1 MAQSGAGWRMQKQGT
16 DTVLHL
22 SESSSSSATQKSLVA
37 RRDHLTGRIYAVK
50 RRKGL
55 LQPGETLAS
64 MESERA
70 SLNVSIQA
78 ERQPRKRAPPSEVPP
93 RPYALTRQGTITIV
107 YAETGETVDIKVTAE
122 THVDVLKQRVFETM
136 NLPIHLFGFYQVEL
150 SAEKGKAWQWD
161 IGGRA
166 WRYDTAS
173 LLGSCWTGMAVTS
186 TAGLA
191 WTHGRFGGGT
201 GADSVL
207 QIGDYELPGS
217 RHLFLQNHS
226 VRALTAVLRWLRWSH
241 RWSPLLGGDK
251 EGRGRGEELP
261 CMATYERTRRA
272 MQLQGALP
280 APLQAAAALHPDGPL
295 QQGSRFQ
302 DSDLQDEQQL
312 LCHLWTCLRR
322 GDLKSALKLCTD
334 SGQAWRTAMLQGMLP
349 FADSSDEP
357 LSYDTEDLG
366 DDKEEELLA
375 ALKEEHTDW
384 SELGVLERPCEN
396 NGNPWRRVWKEQCW
410 DTAQRNL
417 QQGSA
422 MDLREL
428 AIYGFCSGNYD
439 ALMPACGVNW
449 ADRCWGELHCVK
461 EWLIERLL
469 EDGRAEWTHCGFC
482 SGCDSSGS
490 CCCRL
495 GEGDGGCADAAESD
509 QLRALRAEKL
519 CGRMPPSRSSG
530 VNGELE
536 SAVRVEVQQLLRRLL
551 PPGAGIG
558 ADIGTDWHSPA
569 TVASRFSQLQAVLIE
584 TAWAPEQ
591 GETALNMLRQWLGG
605 EGGGDAGGNPPFLV
619 KQFASYFAIWQK
631 ELLDEATALDDAGR
645 MESSEP
651 QAFPGAGF
659 SAFPGAGAD
668 AGAGAGFASGSDM
681 DVDVDDIVGE
691 LVRELVLSASGPNW
705 AEHSVLPNH
714 VIQITNHGKQ
724 QQNNKQITTSC
735 ALELV

>member
-1 MAQSGAGWRMQKQGT
+1 
-16 DTVLHL
+16 
-22 SESSSSSATQKSLVA
+22 
-37 RRDHLTGRIYAVK
+37 
-50 RRKGL
+50 
-55 LQPGETLAS
+55 
-64 MESERA
+64 
-70 SLNVSIQA
+70 
-78 ERQPRKRAPPSEVPP
+78 
-93 RPYALTRQGTITIV
+93 
-107 YAETGETVDIKVTAE
+107 
-122 THVDVLKQRVFETM
+122 
-136 NLPIHLFGFYQVEL
+136 
-150 SAEKGKAWQWD
+150 
-161 IGGRA
+161 
-166 WRYDTAS
+166 
-173 LLGSCWTGMAVTS
+173 
-186 TAGLA
+186 
-191 WTHGRFGGGT
+191 
-201 GADSVL
+201 
-207 QIGDYELPGS
+207 
-217 RHLFLQNHS
+217 
-226 VRALTAVLRWLRWSH
+226 
-241 RWSPLLGGDK
+241 
-251 EGRGRGEELP
+251 
-261 CMATYERTRRA
+261 
-272 MQLQGALP
+272 
-280 APLQAAAALHPDGPL
+280 
-295 QQGSRFQ
+295 
-302 DSDLQDEQQL
+302 
-312 LCHLWTCLRR
+312 
-322 GDLKSALKLCTD
+322 
-334 SGQAWRTAMLQGMLP
+334 
-349 FADSSDEP
+349 
-357 LSYDTEDLG
+357 
-366 DDKEEELLA
+366 
-375 ALKEEHTDW
+375 
-384 SELGVLERPCEN
+384 
-396 NGNPWRRVWKEQCW
+396 
-410 DTAQRNL
+410 
-417 QQGSA
+417 
-422 MDLREL
+422 DLREL

-659 SAFPGAGAD
+659 SAFPGAGAG

-705 AEHSVLPNH
+705 AEQCLRGQALQLVAEHAAALRPARRLEAFAVLLLRLGHSSGGGAGAAAAAGSLSRRGDGTNAQAEVMMRCIWVFWGRFPDEVFALLAVLVRRALHLDDETAAETVLPSIGPAG
-714 VIQITNHGKQ
+714 VRAAADPEDLSLVVLSLLALWVVARDKAQEG
-724 QQNNKQITTSC
+724 TTV
-735 ALELV
+735 AEAMAGLEQLVGRPVTKDAQAETQAFEHIR